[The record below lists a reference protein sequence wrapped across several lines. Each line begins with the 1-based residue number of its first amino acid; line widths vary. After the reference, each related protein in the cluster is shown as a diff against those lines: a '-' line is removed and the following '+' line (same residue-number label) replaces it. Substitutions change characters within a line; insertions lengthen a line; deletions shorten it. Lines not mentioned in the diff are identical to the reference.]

1 MYLSCI
7 YNGKVR
13 NVYELDDQHLLMQTT
28 DRVSAF
34 NRHLCI
40 IPGKGELLNK
50 ISELWFNKTK
60 DIIDNHYIST
70 YGACMIVK
78 KCIPLKIEFVVR
90 GYIAGNT
97 NTSLWTYYNNGHRQY
112 CGINFPDG
120 LIKNQKLLQPVVT
133 PTTKTENDEPICKND
148 IINKKYMSLEE
159 YEFIHKKAIELFQ
172 YGQKNADKAG
182 LILVDTKYEFGK
194 NADGDII
201 LIDELHTCD
210 SSRYWIKETY
220 EERFTEK
227 KEPDKLD
234 KDCIR
239 DWVKAQCDPY
249 TQPIPTIPNEI
260 IKKAYKNYKLF
271 YEQLNKL

>member
-78 KCIPLKIEFVVR
+78 KCIPLKIETVF
-90 GYIAGNT
+90 
-97 NTSLWTYYNNGHRQY
+97 
-112 CGINFPDG
+112 CGIP
-120 LIKNQKLLQPVVT
+120 
-133 PTTKTENDEPICKND
+133 E
-148 IINKKYMSLEE
+148 
-159 YEFIHKKAIELFQ
+159 
-172 YGQKNADKAG
+172 
-182 LILVDTKYEFGK
+182 
-194 NADGDII
+194 
-201 LIDELHTCD
+201 
-210 SSRYWIKETY
+210 
-220 EERFTEK
+220 
-227 KEPDKLD
+227 
-234 KDCIR
+234 
-239 DWVKAQCDPY
+239 
-249 TQPIPTIPNEI
+249 
-260 IKKAYKNYKLF
+260 
-271 YEQLNKL
+271 